1 MNADLGDQ
9 RGFVDTRWA
18 HRLEFRIVTVS
29 SIFGNEPDYQS
40 GKSRR
45 GNWPVW
51 NAASIVTGA
60 IGHMVLVGLPIA
72 FAVRRFA

>member
-18 HRLEFRIVTVS
+18 HRLEFRIVTDL